1 MINFLKRFWD
11 EHPLLSVLIIALI
24 PRLIA
29 AFLSKG
35 YGMHDDH
42 FGPVE
47 QPFQIMHDITYWTDR
62 VNNAPHGHSIVYPL
76 LHFGLFNALQS
87 IGMRDPQNK
96 MLIVRLLHAL
106 YSLLVVSFGY
116 KIAEHFSSRK
126 NARTTGLVLALFWA
140 FPFLSVR
147 NLIEMVCIPP
157 LMAGIYYILKSSE
170 RRSYIWYSG
179 VCFGLAFVFRYQTL
193 FVTAPAAMLLLY
205 QKQWKSFFY
214 FSLACFFTML
224 LVQGSADIFAWG
236 YPFAAFLAYVGYNS
250 THSMDYVIGPWY
262 NYLLLIAG
270 AMIPPTSF
278 VLLYGFV
285 KNWKKTLMVFLPVV
299 VFFAFHSYFPS
310 KQERFI
316 FTVIPLIVTLSVV
329 GWLEITQTS
338 PFWLRH
344 QKLVR
349 GFWIWFWIMNTVL
362 LVPFTVYYSKRSR
375 VESMYYF
382 YNHKVT
388 AMVLVGGNLGTIQP
402 PLFYSDQYP
411 MKIYPIE
418 NDGDLQQLPVHIQE
432 SQVQPNYVV
441 MFGKEDIDR
450 RAAKVETTMQKKLVI
465 EKQIDPSFL
474 DDVFYH
480 LNPRGNKNQA
490 AFIYHI
496 AS

>member
-1 MINFLKRFWD
+1 
-11 EHPLLSVLIIALI
+11 
-24 PRLIA
+24 
-29 AFLSKG
+29 
-35 YGMHDDH
+35 
-42 FGPVE
+42 
-47 QPFQIMHDITYWTDR
+47 
-62 VNNAPHGHSIVYPL
+62 
-76 LHFGLFNALQS
+76 
-87 IGMRDPQNK
+87 
-96 MLIVRLLHAL
+96 
-106 YSLLVVSFGY
+106 
-116 KIAEHFSSRK
+116 
-126 NARTTGLVLALFWA
+126 
-140 FPFLSVR
+140 
-147 NLIEMVCIPP
+147 
-157 LMAGIYYILKSSE
+157 
-170 RRSYIWYSG
+170 
-179 VCFGLAFVFRYQTL
+179 
-193 FVTAPAAMLLLY
+193 
-205 QKQWKSFFY
+205 
-214 FSLACFFTML
+214 
-224 LVQGSADIFAWG
+224 
-236 YPFAAFLAYVGYNS
+236 
-250 THSMDYVIGPWY
+250 
-262 NYLLLIAG
+262 
-270 AMIPPTSF
+270 
-278 VLLYGFV
+278 
-285 KNWKKTLMVFLPVV
+285 MVFLPVV

>member
-1 MINFLKRFWD
+1 MLQFLKRFWN

-42 FGPVE
+42 FGPIE
-47 QPFQIMHDITYWTDR
+47 QPFQIMHDITYWTSR

-76 LHFGLFNALQS
+76 IHFGLFNLFQK
-87 IGMRDPQNK
+87 IGIDDPQTK

-116 KIAEHFSSRK
+116 KIAEHFSSK
-126 NARTTGLVLALFWA
+126 DIACKTGLVLALFWA
-140 FPFLSVR
+140 FPYLSVR

-157 LMAGIYYILKSSE
+157 LMAGTYYILKSSE
-170 RRSYIWYSG
+170 RRSYVWYSG
-179 VCFGLAFVFRYQTL
+179 ICFGLAFVFRYQTL
-193 FVTAPAAMLLLY
+193 FVTATVAMLLLY

-262 NYLLLIAG
+262 NYLLLVAG
-270 AMIPPTSF
+270 ALIPQVSF
-278 VLLYGFV
+278 FLLYGFLR
-285 KNWKKTLMVFLPVV
+285 NWKKTLMAFLPVV
-299 VFFAFHSYFPS
+299 VFFVFHSYFPN

-316 FTVIPLIVTLSVV
+316 FSVIPLILTLSVA
-329 GWLEITQTS
+329 GWIELTQTS
-338 PFWLRH
+338 EFWMKHRT
-344 QKLVR
+344 LVR
-349 GFWIWFWIMNTVL
+349 GLWIWFWVINIVL
-362 LVPFTVYYSKRSR
+362 LVPFTTYYAKRSR
-375 VESMYYF
+375 VEAMYYF
-382 YNHKVT
+382 YHKNVS
-388 AMVLVGGNLGTIQP
+388 AMVLVGGKLGTIQP

-418 NDGDLQQLPVHIQE
+418 NDGDLQQLPSHIQA
-432 SQVQPNYVV
+432 SQVQPNYAL
-441 MFGKEDIDR
+441 MFGTEDFEQR
-450 RAAKVETTMQKKLVI
+450 KLNVETALQKKLILEKTI
-465 EKQIDPSFL
+465 EPSFIDYIL
-474 DDVFYH
+474 FR
-480 LNPRGNKNQA
+480 LNPRGNKNQTSYVLR
-490 AFIYHI
+490 IQ
-496 AS
+496 